1 MSATFVDDRR
11 RGFLFGAAAYTMWGF
26 FPLYFPLLEPAGAI
40 EILSHRVIW
49 SLVLVVG
56 LVSVLSKWRSI
67 MTVVRSGRRLA
78 MLGIASI
85 FIATN
90 WGVYIYAV
98 NSGHVVET
106 ALGYFIN
113 PLVTILMGVIVLR
126 ERLRTVQWC
135 ALALAFAAVIELSI
149 DYGHPPYISLCLAFS
164 FGSYGLVKKKVGVG
178 ALEGLGLETLILA
191 PVALAYLVALDVDG
205 SGSFGHRG
213 VGNALL
219 LVLAGVLT
227 AIPLLLFAGA
237 ANRITMTMLGLLQ
250 YVTPTLQFLL
260 GIFVFHEHM
269 TGARWLGFVLV
280 WLALAI
286 ITAEGIAHRRRLL
299 RHAAATRK
307 QRAPVDD

>member
-1 MSATFVDDRR
+1 MNAPLLDDKR

-26 FPLYFPLLEPAGAI
+26 FPLYFPLLEPAGAV
-40 EILSHRVIW
+40 EILSHRVVW
-49 SLVLVVG
+49 SLVLVIA
-56 LVSVLSKWRSI
+56 LVSALRKWDSLWTVLRSP
-67 MTVVRSGRRLA
+67 RRLV
-78 MLGIASI
+78 MLAVASV

-90 WGVYIYAV
+90 WGVYIYGV
-98 NSGHVVET
+98 NNGHVVET

-113 PLVTILMGVIVLR
+113 PLVTILMGVVVLH

-191 PVALAYLVALDVDG
+191 PVALAYLITLDVHG
-205 SGSFGHRG
+205 NGSFGHRG

-219 LVLAGVLT
+219 LVLAGFLT
-227 AIPLLLFAGA
+227 AVPLLLFAGA

-250 YVTPTLQFLL
+250 YVTPTMQFLL
-260 GIFVFHEHM
+260 GIFIFHEHM
-269 TGARWLGFVLV
+269 TGARWIGFVLV
-280 WLALAI
+280 WTALAI

-299 RHAAATRK
+299 RSAARTR
-307 QRAPVDD
+307 AG

>member
-1 MSATFVDDRR
+1 M
-11 RGFLFGAAAYTMWGF
+11 FGATAYTLWGF
-26 FPLYFPLLEPAGAI
+26 FPLYFPLLEPAGAV
-40 EILSHRVIW
+40 EILAHRVIW
-49 SLVLVVG
+49 SLLLVVVLVSA
-56 LVSVLSKWRSI
+56 LARWQSI
-67 MTVVRSGRRLA
+67 WAVVRSPRRLA
-78 MLGIASI
+78 MLGLASV

-90 WGVYIYAV
+90 WGVYIYGV
-98 NSGHVVET
+98 NNGHVVET

-113 PLVTILMGVIVLR
+113 PLVTIVMGVVVLH
-126 ERLRTVQWC
+126 ERLRVIQWC
-135 ALALAFAAVIELSI
+135 ALALAFAAVIELSV

-191 PVALAYLVALDVDG
+191 PIALAYLVALDVQG

-213 VGNALL
+213 VGNAVL

-260 GIFVFHEHM
+260 GLFIFHEHM
-269 TGARWLGFVLV
+269 TGARWLGFILV

-286 ITAEGIAHRRRLL
+286 ITAEGIAYRRRLL
-299 RHAAATRK
+299 RVAEQ
-307 QRAPVDD
+307 QRRP

>member
-1 MSATFVDDRR
+1 MSDAR
-11 RGFLFGAAAYTMWGF
+11 RGFLFGAAAYTIWGF
-26 FPLYFPLLEPAGAI
+26 FPLYFPLLEPAGAV

-49 SLVLVVG
+49 SLLLVLV
-56 LVSVLSKWRSI
+56 LVSALAKWQSIRAVARSP
-67 MTVVRSGRRLA
+67 RRLA
-78 MLGIASI
+78 MLGFASV

-90 WGVYIYAV
+90 WGVYIYGV
-98 NSGHVVET
+98 NNGHVVET

-113 PLVTILMGVIVLR
+113 PLVTILMGVVVLH
-126 ERLRTVQWC
+126 ERLRTIQWC

-164 FGSYGLVKKKVGVG
+164 FGSYGLIKKKVGVG

-191 PVALAYLVALDVDG
+191 PVALAYLVTLDVQG
-205 SGSFGHRG
+205 TGSFGHRG
-213 VGNALL
+213 VGNVLL

-260 GIFVFHEHM
+260 GILVFHEHM
-269 TGARWLGFVLV
+269 TGARWVGFVLV

-299 RHAAATRK
+299 QAA
-307 QRAPVDD
+307 QRQRQP

>member
-1 MSATFVDDRR
+1 MNALPLDDHR
-11 RGFLFGAAAYTMWGF
+11 RGFVFGAAAYTAWGF

-49 SLVLVVG
+49 SLVLVLAIVG
-56 LVSVLSKWRSI
+56 VLGKWRSI
-67 MTVVRSGRRLA
+67 LAVVRSPRRLA
-78 MLGIASI
+78 MLGLASV

-90 WGVYIYAV
+90 WGVYIYGV

-106 ALGYFIN
+106 SLGYFIN

-126 ERLRTVQWC
+126 ERLRPVQWC
-135 ALALAFAAVIELSI
+135 ALGLAFAAVIELSV

-191 PVALAYLVALDVDG
+191 PAALTYLIVLDAQG
-205 SGSFGHRG
+205 SASFGHRG
-213 VGNALL
+213 IGNALL
-219 LVLAGVLT
+219 LVLAGFLT

-250 YVTPTLQFLL
+250 YVTPTMQFLL

-269 TGARWLGFVLV
+269 TGPRWFGFILV

-299 RHAAATRK
+299 RRAAAM
-307 QRAPVDD
+307 RARDESAED